1 MRSAGFLKA
10 DEAGWEAP
18 AQDPPGPLLPRFE
31 DAAHAHMDRDTTA
44 WWALDVSAARA
55 IMKQV
60 AAGDAPPD
68 WALLLLQQVRIVEV
82 DLNVVHA
89 VAPYGGGRDMI
100 GRAISEFWPPES
112 CRMLAEVILAAAV
125 GFPPGTSPSRAIPSL
140 AFSDATVN
148 ASVDPTGNRPDV
160 VFISAGGVVADN
172 RSLWALK
179 ASELRYSNLIH
190 HLPFALLQV
199 DSTEMLPIFERL
211 RHQGISDVVAYIESA
226 RELPIRSRQ
235 IVRVTDANI
244 NAVELFGAK
253 RVEDLIAPVDYVFAA
268 APETA
273 RRVIRAHFEGRR
285 SYAEAMKVRRFDGQL
300 IDVEIGVTYPTP
312 PERLEVTLI
321 TLTDISERLRTEAQL
336 RQLQADYTRA
346 ARISMLGELATSI
359 AHEVNQPLSAI
370 VTNAETSMRW
380 MNRDVPNLA
389 KAKELTGRI
398 AESGRHAS
406 DIVKRIRAMAARQA
420 LEPALLDLGEVVA
433 EALHFVRHDFE
444 TRSIGLSLDIAGD
457 LPRVMGDRVQL
468 QQVIVNLLINAQ
480 QAPTPNGENR
490 LIEIGMRRTEPRT
503 VTISVEDNG
512 AGIAQAD
519 LGRLFDSFFTT
530 KHDGVGIGLA
540 ICQSIIAAHG
550 GTISVRNRSQGGAAF
565 SFTLPIA
572 AQQ

>member
-1 MRSAGFLKA
+1 MLNDA
-10 DEAGWEAP
+10 DGEALAP
-18 AQDPPGPLLPRFE
+18 ERHGPLLPRFE

-44 WWALDVSAARA
+44 WWALDVSAARE
-55 IMKQV
+55 IMKRV
-60 AAGDAPPD
+60 AGGDAPAD
-68 WALLLLQQVRIVEV
+68 WVLPFLRQVRIVEV

-89 VAPYGGGRDMI
+89 VAPYGGGKRDMI
-100 GRAISEFWPPES
+100 GRAISEFWPAES
-112 CRMLAEVILAAAV
+112 WQMLAEVILAAAA
-125 GFPPGTSPSRAIPSL
+125 GFPAGSPPSRDISSL
-140 AFSDATVN
+140 AFSHATVN
-148 ASVDPTGNRPDV
+148 ASVDEAGGKSDI
-160 VFISAGGVVADN
+160 VFISAGGVVTDK
-172 RSLWALK
+172 RSLWTLR

-199 DSTEMLPIFERL
+199 DSTAMLPIFERL
-211 RHQGISDVVAYIESA
+211 HSKGVSDVVAYIESA
-226 RELPIRSRQ
+226 GELPIQSRQ

-244 NAVELFGAK
+244 NAVELFGAHGK
-253 RVEDLIAPVDYVFAA
+253 EELLAPVDYVFAA

-273 RRVIRAHFEGRR
+273 KRVIRAHFEGRR
-285 SYAEAMKVRRFDGQL
+285 SYAEVMKLRRLDGRL

-321 TLTDISERLRTEAQL
+321 TLTDVSERLRTEAQL
-336 RQLQADYTRA
+336 RQLQADYARA

-389 KAKELTGRI
+389 KVKELTGRI
-398 AESGRHAS
+398 AEGGRHAS
-406 DIVKRIRAMAARQA
+406 DIIKRIRAMAARRA

-444 TRSIGLSLDIAGD
+444 TRSIALSIDVAGN

-480 QAPTPNGENR
+480 QALAPHDEDR
-490 LIEIGMRRTEPRT
+490 LIEIGMRRTEPDT

-512 AGIAQAD
+512 PGIAEAD
-519 LGRLFDSFFTT
+519 LQRLFDSFFTT

-550 GTISVRNRSQGGAAF
+550 GTISARNRPQGGAAF

-572 AQQ
+572 PEQ